1 MYLVDTII
9 LSAGSPG
16 AGTAAAGLVEWL
28 DEASPHLFLSVIT
41 AAEILGG
48 IALQKRKGATRK
60 AEALQN
66 WWHAVEQLYGSRF
79 LPFDL
84 AAANE
89 AGAMLDLARSQGFH
103 PGFPDIA
110 IAATAAA
117 RGLTVLTRN
126 VRDFAPLGISLL
138 NPYETRPPLPD

>member
-1 MYLVDTII
+1 VYLVDTNI

-16 AGTAAAGLVEWL
+16 AGTAVAGLVEWL
-28 DEASPHLFLSVIT
+28 DAASPHLFLSVVT
-41 AAEILGG
+41 ASEILSG

-66 WWHAVEQLYGSRF
+66 WWQDVEHLYGSRI

-84 AAANE
+84 AAATE
-89 AGAMLDLARSQGFH
+89 AGAMLDRARSQGFD

-117 RGLTVLTRN
+117 RGFTVLTRN
-126 VRDFAPLGISLL
+126 VRDFAPLGIVLL
-138 NPYETRPPLPD
+138 NPYETRPPLPT